1 MLSRDEKELWNF
13 LAAQL
18 QLHFGHFI
26 DKLPTIDNVVTSV
39 QQYERLFVSYIRNTF
54 VQELL

>member
-1 MLSRDEKELWNF
+1 MVDNTLSLEVELARRMLSKDEKELWNF

-26 DKLPTIDNVVTSV
+26 EKLPTIDNVVTSV
-39 QQYERLFVSYIRNTF
+39 QQYER
-54 VQELL
+54 